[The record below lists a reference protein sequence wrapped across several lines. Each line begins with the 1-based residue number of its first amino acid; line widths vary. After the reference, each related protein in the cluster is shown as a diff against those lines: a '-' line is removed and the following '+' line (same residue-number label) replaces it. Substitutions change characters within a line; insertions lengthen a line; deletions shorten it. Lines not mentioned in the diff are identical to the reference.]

1 MTIKGSVFNNSFN
14 YNFIKNFNNINE
26 VITEINFQD
35 LNVNIKND
43 LTKIEN
49 DKKNYKGNF
58 NIIFLGS
65 DIKVNYE
72 IKDKLSLIS
81 ADNSY
86 IGGGRKIFFKGD
98 ISTSPFFFDV
108 KIELGSINLI
118 KLINN
123 LHKLQNLFT
132 KKIFLHDRFNG
143 ELSIKAH
150 AIDDFKLFNK
160 ADFILKFINGELV
173 IDGSKLISDKIG
185 KISFIN
191 SKLTEKNNEQFIESA
206 ILFEINNQKKFY
218 QKVQVARNNRIKLKN
233 IYLELK
239 KKVDVHDF
247 EVSKFIINSNI
258 KNNLLYK
265 TIDITDIAD
274 LNFALD
280 IRNWIE
286 LKNYINKIFSE
297 IN

>member
-1 MTIKGSVFNNSFN
+1 
-14 YNFIKNFNNINE
+14 
-26 VITEINFQD
+26 
-35 LNVNIKND
+35 
-43 LTKIEN
+43 
-49 DKKNYKGNF
+49 
-58 NIIFLGS
+58 
-65 DIKVNYE
+65 
-72 IKDKLSLIS
+72 
-81 ADNSY
+81 
-86 IGGGRKIFFKGD
+86 KIFFKGD

-150 AIDDFKLFNK
+150 TIDDFKLFNK

-173 IDGSKLISDKIG
+173 IDGSKLISNKIG

-274 LNFALD
+274 VNFALD